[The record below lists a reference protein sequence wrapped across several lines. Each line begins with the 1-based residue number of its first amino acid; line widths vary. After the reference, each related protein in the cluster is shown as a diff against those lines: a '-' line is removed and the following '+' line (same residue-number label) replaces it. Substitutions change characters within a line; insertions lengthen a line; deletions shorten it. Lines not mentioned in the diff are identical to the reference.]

1 MFLWIMKK
9 PSTFRHRRT
18 RRNLA
23 IGLIAFAAL
32 FAGLVAITRPD
43 SGADHAPAP
52 DIALDYF
59 NGDSQQLGDLVGR
72 PVVLNFWA
80 SWCPA
85 CVAEMPAFGEVHRRL
100 GDRAEF
106 IGVNMQEVDMDA
118 AMALVEQTGVEYRLV
133 HDLDG
138 AIYRQFGGVAMPTTV
153 FITESGEI
161 ARVHSGT
168 IFEAD
173 LEALIERELL
183 G

>member
-1 MFLWIMKK
+1 MSQK
-9 PSTFRHRRT
+9 PNFRQRRT
-18 RRNLA
+18 RRSIA
-23 IGLIAFAAL
+23 IGLASL
-32 FAGLVAITRPD
+32 LVVFAGLFWLTRANSGTED
-43 SGADHAPAP
+43 SPAP
-52 DIALDYF
+52 DITLDYF
-59 NGDSQQLGDLVGR
+59 DGDSQQLDDLVGR

-85 CVAEMPAFGEVHRRL
+85 CVAEMPAFGEVHRKL
-100 GDRAEF
+100 GDQVEF

-118 AMALVEQTGVEYRLV
+118 ALELVDQTRVEYRLV
-133 HDLDG
+133 HDRDG

-153 FITESGEI
+153 FISADGEV
-161 ARVHSGT
+161 ARVHAGT